1 MPEPAARPVA
11 TRDRPAAAPAVPT
24 AAPATVPTP
33 AASTGEPPVGDP
45 PESLATTGKAG
56 RVAVLGAAAVLAG
69 LGGLLL
75 VVAAVH
81 LTQGT
86 SGVGLDQLWALLRG
100 GDGAAAGTR
109 EILLGSRIPRLAAGI
124 AVGVAL
130 GVAGALLQSLTRNA
144 LAAPDT
150 LAVTAGSYLA
160 VVAVAAFGLSV
171 PLWASGAVAFAGG
184 LAAAVLVLGLSG
196 AGTSTTRILLA
207 GSAVALALQAAT
219 ATLLILFSQNT
230 TSLFAWG
237 SGSLSQ
243 LGLTAFLHAAPVV
256 LAALA
261 LALLLSRRLDLM
273 ALGDDTA
280 AVLGVPVRSTRIL
293 GIGLAVLLTA
303 AAVTLAGPIG
313 FVGLCAPVVVRLLGR
328 WVTALNR
335 HAVLLPAAGLVGA
348 LLVILADVL
357 VRALLG
363 AEAGIAIPTGVVTT
377 VAGAVVLVLL
387 ARRLTD
393 AGPTRRPTAARVGVR
408 SRRRFLVVVLAAAV
422 LAAGTLVLGLLVGNT
437 MLRTGDIVLWLR
449 GQGPPLV
456 RFALDERAPRVVAA
470 MVAGGAIALAGTLTQ
485 ASSRNPLAE
494 PGLLGITAG
503 AGLGAV
509 VVVTAGAFGTEG
521 SSGGAVLTAAMIGAL
536 LAFGLVYGLS
546 WRGGLNADR
555 LVLVGI
561 GVWYGASALTTLLLL
576 RSNAWDT
583 PRLYT
588 WLSGT
593 TYGRTFD
600 QILPVAIALAV
611 GLPLAL
617 VLRRELD
624 LLALDEDTP
633 RLVGVRLEPVR
644 LTVLGLAALLAA
656 TSVAAVGV
664 VGFLGLVAPHVARAL
679 VGARHVRVIPVA
691 VLLGAV
697 LLGLADAAGRWL
709 IAPAQIPAGL
719 AVALLGAPYF
729 VYLLARTRARN

>member
-1 MPEPAARPVA
+1 L
-11 TRDRPAAAPAVPT
+11 
-24 AAPATVPTP
+24 
-33 AASTGEPPVGDP
+33 SEPPRRVEKVSP
-45 PESLATTGKAG
+45 AG
-56 RVAVLGAAAVLAG
+56 VLGAV
-69 LGGLLL
+69 GLLL
-75 VVAAVH
+75 LLLAGALLLAAGWH

-86 SGVGLDQLWALLRG
+86 SGVGPGQLWAMLTEGPAG
-100 GDGAAAGTR
+100 GSGTTADGTW
-109 EILLGSRIPRLAAGI
+109 EILVGSRIPRLAAGV

-130 GVAGALLQSLTRNA
+130 GIAGALLQSVTRNS
-144 LAAPDT
+144 LASPDT

-243 LGLTAFLHAAPVV
+243 LGLTAFLSAAPVV
-256 LAALA
+256 LTVTALG
-261 LALLLSRRLDLM
+261 LLLSRRLDLM

-280 AVLGVPVRSTRIL
+280 AVLGVPVRSTRMVAIV
-293 GIGLAVLLTA
+293 LAVVLTA

-328 WVTALNR
+328 LVPALNR
-335 HAVLLPAAGLVGA
+335 HAVLIPASGLVGA
-348 LLVILADVL
+348 LLVILADSV
-357 VRALLG
+357 VRALFG
-363 AEAGIAIPTGVVTT
+363 AEAGIAVPTGVVTT
-377 VAGAVVLVLL
+377 IAGAVVLVLL
-387 ARRLTD
+387 ARRLSET
-393 AGPTRRPTAARVGVR
+393 GPARRPATVGVGVR
-408 SRRRFLVVVLAAAV
+408 SRRRFVVVLAACAA
-422 LAAGTLVLGLLVGNT
+422 LAAGTLLLGMLVGAT
-437 MLRTGDIVLWLR
+437 LLRTGDIALWLT
-449 GQGPPLV
+449 GQGPPIV

-470 MVAGGAIALAGTLTQ
+470 MVAGGALALAGALTQ
-485 ASSRNPLAE
+485 ATCRNPLAE

-503 AGLGAV
+503 AGLGGV
-509 VVVTAGAFGTEG
+509 IVVTAGAVGTEG
-521 SSGGAVLTAAMIGAL
+521 SSNGAILTAAMIGAL
-536 LAFGLVYGLS
+536 VAFGVVYGLT

-561 GVWYGASALTTLLLL
+561 GVWYGASGVTTVLLL
-576 RSNAWDT
+576 RANAWDT
-583 PRLYT
+583 PRIYT

-593 TYGRTFD
+593 TYGRTFE
-600 QILPVAIALAV
+600 QILPVAVALAI

-617 VLRRELD
+617 AVRRELD
-624 LLALDEDTP
+624 LLTLDEDTP
-633 RLVGVRLEPVR
+633 RVVGVRLEPVR
-644 LTVLGLAALLAA
+644 LTVLLLAAALAA

-664 VGFLGLVAPHVARAL
+664 VGFLGLVAPHAARAL
-679 VGARHVRVIPVA
+679 VGGRHARVIPVA

-697 LLGLADAAGRWL
+697 LLGLADAFGRWV

-719 AVALLGAPYF
+719 AVAVLGAPYF
-729 VYLLARTRARN
+729 VFLLARSRTRS